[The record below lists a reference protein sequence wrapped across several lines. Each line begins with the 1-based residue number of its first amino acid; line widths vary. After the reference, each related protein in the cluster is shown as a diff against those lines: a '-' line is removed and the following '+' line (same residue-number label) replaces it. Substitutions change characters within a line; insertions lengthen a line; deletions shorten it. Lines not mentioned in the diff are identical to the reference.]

1 MAKQLHRRQALK
13 LGGLALTGTA
23 IAAGAPSEALA
34 AHCASGATAAG
45 MGQPLSARLAAVLAM
60 ADRAAAR
67 ARQAPP
73 PDPSFQVLTR
83 RPGLP
88 PESPTEKP
96 VVVPA
101 TADRDPGHHA
111 WADAGFATD
120 IMAEHAV
127 FMAMLIPVGTAEDE
141 LGQAL
146 SFANRFLM
154 LNQRVSSMPPPGRG
168 ELRPFVSSI
177 VSELQPLI
185 DFKFL
190 VAEEQR
196 TGRARTLIWP
206 LFADH
211 IRKEAE
217 RWSRRLTQL
226 AGGQSEL
233 DRMEVLSFWVDIMEE
248 HARFIAHLLD
258 PDEFAL
264 IDKAME
270 FSKTGREL
278 EANPAPAIQNP
289 QMALGLVQEII
300 DFKTAGARG
309 IETAQIKSIIDP
321 RLADHV
327 RREAVKFADELKR
340 VV

>member
-1 MAKQLHRRQALK
+1 VARQLHRRDALK
-13 LGGLALTGTA
+13 LGGFALTGAA
-23 IAAGAPSEALA
+23 IAAGTPSEALA
-34 AHCASGATAAG
+34 HCTPAVTAAG
-45 MGQPLSARLAAVLAM
+45 TGQPLSARLAAALAL

-67 ARQAPP
+67 ARQVPP

-83 RPGLP
+83 RPGQP

-96 VVVPA
+96 VVVQA
-101 TADRDPGHHA
+101 TTDRDPGHHA
-111 WADAGFATD
+111 WADARFATD

-146 SFANRFLM
+146 SFANRFLA
-154 LNQRVSSMPPPGRG
+154 LNQRIGSAGPPARG
-168 ELRPFVSSI
+168 ELRSFVGS
-177 VSELQPLI
+177 VVNELQPLI
-185 DFKFL
+185 DFKFVL
-190 VAEEQR
+190 AEAQR

-211 IRKEAE
+211 LRKEAE

-270 FSKTGREL
+270 FSRTGRDL
-278 EANPAPAIQNP
+278 EANPTPALQNP
-289 QMALGLVQEII
+289 QMALSLVQEII

>member
-1 MAKQLHRRQALK
+1 M
-13 LGGLALTGTA
+13 
-23 IAAGAPSEALA
+23 
-34 AHCASGATAAG
+34 
-45 MGQPLSARLAAVLAM
+45 PLSARTLAVITM
-60 ADRAAAR
+60 GDRAAAR

-73 PDPSFQVLTR
+73 PGPSFQVLTR

-101 TADRDPGHHA
+101 ATDRDPGHHA
-111 WADAGFATD
+111 WADARFATD

-127 FMAMLIPVGTAEDE
+127 FMAMLIPPGTAEDE

-146 SFANRFLM
+146 SFANRFLT
-154 LNQRVSSMPPPGRG
+154 LNERIGSMPPPGRG
-168 ELRPFVSSI
+168 ELRGFAATV
-177 VSELQPLI
+177 VEQMQPLI
-185 DFKFL
+185 EFKFVL
-190 VAEEQR
+190 SEEQKS
-196 TGRARTLIWP
+196 GRARTLIWP

-211 IRKEAE
+211 LRKEAE
-217 RWSRRLTQL
+217 RWTRRLTQL
-226 AGGQSEL
+226 ASGQSEL
-233 DRMEVLSFWVDIMEE
+233 DRLEVLSFWVDIMEE

-270 FSKTGREL
+270 FSRTGREL
-278 EANPAPAIQNP
+278 EANPAPALQNP
-289 QMALGLVQEII
+289 EMAMSLVQEII

-309 IETAQIKSIIDP
+309 IEMAQIKSIIDP

-327 RREAVKFADELKR
+327 RREAVKFADEFKR